1 MPRATQDT
9 ETQAHRFAYGALTLC
24 GPPFQDGSARMR
36 MCVLRSYYPRRAQ
49 ARGGFGLFP
58 GRSPLLGES
67 LLFSLP
73 AGTKMFQ
80 FPAFAPHY
88 GVVTAIRAAGLSHSE
103 IRGSRAICAYPR
115 LIAAYHVLHRLREP
129 RHPPYALRHFRL
141 TPRISHKAIWRE
153 LILSAVP
160 LALPYKYGRRL
171 SNDARAFFV
180 RWRVRRLL
188 QSCLSQHVK
197 DRFRIQDCLRLHRPL
212 SPADWLRLSFTK
224 VWRITDSNR

>member
-1 MPRATQDT
+1 MLFTFPSRYWYTIGLTGVFSLAGWSRQIHAGFLVPRATQDT

-80 FPAFAPHY
+80 FPPFAF
-88 GVVTAIRAAGLSHSE
+88 L
-103 IRGSRAICAYPR
+103 
-115 LIAAYHVLHRLREP
+115 
-129 RHPPYALRHFRL
+129 
-141 TPRISHKAIWRE
+141 
-153 LILSAVP
+153 P
-160 LALPYKYGRRL
+160 L
-171 SNDARAFFV
+171 
-180 RWRVRRLL
+180 
-188 QSCLSQHVK
+188 
-197 DRFRIQDCLRLHRPL
+197 
-212 SPADWLRLSFTK
+212 
-224 VWRITDSNR
+224 

>member
-9 ETQAHRFAYGALTLC
+9 ETQAHRFAYGALSLC

-80 FPAFAPHY
+80 FPAFAPHS

-141 TPRISHKAIWRE
+141 TPRISQGYRGSSYFQ
-153 LILSAVP
+153 LFRSLSRN
-160 LALPYKYGRRL
+160 KYGRRL
-171 SNDARAFFV
+171 SNDARAFLFGGACAV
-180 RWRVRRLL
+180 FYSLACHNMSKIVFGSRIAFAFTARCRR
-188 QSCLSQHVK
+188 
-197 DRFRIQDCLRLHRPL
+197 RIGFAYP
-212 SPADWLRLSFTK
+212 SPK
-224 VWRITDSNR
+224 CGE

>member
-1 MPRATQDT
+1 MLFTFPSRYWYTIGLTGVFSLAGWSRPIHAGFLVPRATQDT
-9 ETQAHRFAYGALTLC
+9 ETQTQRFAYGALTLC

-36 MCVLRSYYPRRAQ
+36 LCEYRSYNPRRAQ

-80 FPAFAPHY
+80 FPAFAPHSS
-88 GVVTAIRAAGLSHSE
+88 VVTAIRAAGLSHSE
-103 IRGSRAICAYPR
+103 IRGSKAICAYPR

-141 TPRISHKAIWRE
+141 TPRISHIAISRE

-160 LALPYKYGRRL
+160 LALPYKIRKAAL
-171 SNDARAFFV
+171 
-180 RWRVRRLL
+180 
-188 QSCLSQHVK
+188 K
-197 DRFRIQDCLRLHRPL
+197 
-212 SPADWLRLSFTK
+212 
-224 VWRITDSNR
+224 

>member
-80 FPAFAPHY
+80 FPAFAPHS

-141 TPRISHKAIWRE
+141 TPRS
-153 LILSAVP
+153 LSRN
-160 LALPYKYGRRL
+160 KYGRRL
-171 SNDARAFFV
+171 SNDARAFLFGGACAV
-180 RWRVRRLL
+180 FYSLACHNMSKIVFGF
-188 QSCLSQHVK
+188 SE
-197 DRFRIQDCLRLHRPL
+197 
-212 SPADWLRLSFTK
+212 
-224 VWRITDSNR
+224 

>member
-80 FPAFAPHY
+80 FPAFAPHS

-103 IRGSRAICAYPR
+103 IRGSTAICAYPR

-160 LALPYKYGRRL
+160 LALPYFYGRRL
-171 SNDARAFFV
+171 SNDARAFCSVARAPSSTVLLVTTCQRSFSDF
-180 RWRVRRLL
+180 RSRNPATACCRR
-188 QSCLSQHVK
+188 
-197 DRFRIQDCLRLHRPL
+197 RIGFAYP
-212 SPADWLRLSFTK
+212 SPK
-224 VWRITDSNR
+224 CGE